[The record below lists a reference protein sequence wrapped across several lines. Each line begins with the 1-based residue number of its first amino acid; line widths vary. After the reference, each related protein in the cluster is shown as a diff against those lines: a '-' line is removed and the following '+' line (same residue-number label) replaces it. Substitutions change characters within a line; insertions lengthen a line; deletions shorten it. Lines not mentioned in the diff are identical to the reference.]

1 MACFNQGASDK
12 FTVELA
18 LLNDILKTKVI
29 RRLGNLRVIVKGLRN
44 AFQTPLIH
52 ERREVFEYLKLNL
65 EW

>member
-44 AFQTPLIH
+44 AFQTQLIH